1 MQFTSFT
8 DPKDY
13 VLKHRLNE
21 GGVEALAND
30 SITTPVADNAK
41 PSDDTKE
48 KPLIINQYDP
58 KAKTSIKMNEA
69 TKKLVWEYMDMTDIP
84 TVNAV
89 CAMNEAEQNTMLVS
103 LTNRLYEM
111 IVGKVDSI
119 DFGEI
124 PQTKGDITKLS
135 KFDQLEECHKVLREI
150 FEQYHENTK
159 PILELENAVTNI
171 EGMKDIFMG
180 AYLCKA
186 KFPITVYQTMT
197 LAVLNATSF
206 MIASCIEYIKTP
218 KAEGL
223 TIVLNKTGIAKAKD
237 HLVYETLVDFN
248 EACKKGDVE
257 NALRPFVQH
266 KVKGFAM
273 TAALGIKAV
282 LIIGAVVLAIL
293 PMIKDLVYFYYN
305 ARARVSQYFDLQ
317 AKLLEMNAQELKDNP
332 DIQTVDDRKSVINRQ
347 LSIAKNFHD
356 LANYIGVDAKTSEVK
371 ATKEIKSDSK
381 KYKIDDVESNPST
394 DGPLF

>member
-13 VLKHRLNE
+13 VLKSKLNE
-21 GGVEALAND
+21 AEALAND
-30 SITTPVADNAK
+30 SINTPVPDPVKPAEDN
-41 PSDDTKE
+41 KE

-58 KAKTSIKMNEA
+58 NAKKSIKMNEA
-69 TKKLVWEYMDMTDIP
+69 TKALVWEHMDMTDIP

-103 LTNRLYEM
+103 LTNKLYEM

-135 KFDQLEECHKVLREI
+135 KYDQLNECHKVLREI

-159 PILELENAVTNI
+159 SILELENAVTNI
-171 EGMKDIFMG
+171 EGMKDIFTG

-223 TIVLNKTGIAKAKD
+223 TIVLNKTGVAKAKD

-248 EACKKGDVE
+248 EACRKGDVE
-257 NALRPFVQH
+257 NALKPFVQH
-266 KVKGFAM
+266 RVKGFAM

-282 LIIGAVVLAIL
+282 LVIGAVVLAIL
-293 PMIKDLVYFYYN
+293 PMIKDLVYFYYS

-356 LANYIGVDAKTSEVK
+356 LANFIGVDAKTTEVK
-371 ATKEIKSDSK
+371 ATKEIKNDSK